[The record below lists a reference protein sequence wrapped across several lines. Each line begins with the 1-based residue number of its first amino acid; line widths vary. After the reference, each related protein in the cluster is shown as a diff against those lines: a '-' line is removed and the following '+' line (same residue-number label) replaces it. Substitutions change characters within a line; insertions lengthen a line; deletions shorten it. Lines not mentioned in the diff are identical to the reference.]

1 MRIDVRV
8 HIFEDIP
15 PIGSEDFLIG
25 GLGSRSIMAELKRKT
40 ILNEKFDRTVP
51 C

>member
-8 HIFEDIP
+8 HIIADIP

-25 GLGSRSIMAELKRKT
+25 VLGSRSIRAEMKR
-40 ILNEKFDRTVP
+40 RVS
-51 C
+51 